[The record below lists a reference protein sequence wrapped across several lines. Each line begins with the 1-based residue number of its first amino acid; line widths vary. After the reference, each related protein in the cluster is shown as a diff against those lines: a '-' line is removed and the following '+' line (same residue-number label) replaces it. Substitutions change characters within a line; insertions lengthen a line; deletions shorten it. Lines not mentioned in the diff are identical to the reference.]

1 MLGESSG
8 STNCAAIQNT
18 KYRTTTAVTLSASD
32 SAIVR
37 DLARVIAMASLV
49 IANST
54 SARRAMR
61 LTLIAALTA
70 GVAGHASMIMPPS
83 RNAIDSELPPW
94 SHGQHPETGMIE
106 PYAVQCCAILRYV
119 RAIL

>member
-1 MLGESSG
+1 MW
-8 STNCAAIQNT
+8 
-18 KYRTTTAVTLSASD
+18 
-32 SAIVR
+32 
-37 DLARVIAMASLV
+37 VIASMASL

-54 SARRAMR
+54 AAARRAMR
-61 LTLIAALTA
+61 LTLIAALTTSA
-70 GVAGHASMIMPPS
+70 AGHASMIMPPS

-106 PYAVQCCAILRYV
+106 PYAEQCCAILRYV

>member
-1 MLGESSG
+1 M
-8 STNCAAIQNT
+8 
-18 KYRTTTAVTLSASD
+18 
-32 SAIVR
+32 
-37 DLARVIAMASLV
+37 ARL
-49 IANST
+49 IANSA
-54 SARRAMR
+54 SARAMR

-106 PYAVQCCAILRYV
+106 PYAEQCCAILRRV
-119 RAIL
+119 CAIL